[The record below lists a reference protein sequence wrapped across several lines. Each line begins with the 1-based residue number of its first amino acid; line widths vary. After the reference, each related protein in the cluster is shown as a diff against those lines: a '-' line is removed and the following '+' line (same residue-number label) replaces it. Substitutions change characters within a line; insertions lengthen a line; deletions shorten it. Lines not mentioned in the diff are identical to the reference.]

1 LIGVDISNLSFLS
14 FISAKKSN
22 KHADPA
28 SDDHLQQI
36 PRRLRDIMKSK
47 EMMKQGSKKKGKGA
61 YTTFTK
67 YIRMEGWQIKMN
79 I

>member
-1 LIGVDISNLSFLS
+1 MIDVHISNLSFLS

-36 PRRLRDIMKSK
+36 PRRLREIMKSK
-47 EMMKQGSKKKGKGA
+47 EMMKQGSKKRGKGSA
-61 YTTFTK
+61 CLTQFSK
-67 YIRMEGWQIKMN
+67 NEL
-79 I
+79 